1 MAMVFNTRKTSKGGF
16 RVDSSRTEELASEV
30 KGEVQEL
37 ASEAKEAVSGVVQL
51 IVIALCGSL
60 LVMMLGA
67 LLLIVA
73 II

>member
-1 MAMVFNTRKTSKGGF
+1 M
-16 RVDSSRTEELASEV
+16 DSSRTEELASEV

>member
-1 MAMVFNTRKTSKGGF
+1 MVFNTRKTSKGGF